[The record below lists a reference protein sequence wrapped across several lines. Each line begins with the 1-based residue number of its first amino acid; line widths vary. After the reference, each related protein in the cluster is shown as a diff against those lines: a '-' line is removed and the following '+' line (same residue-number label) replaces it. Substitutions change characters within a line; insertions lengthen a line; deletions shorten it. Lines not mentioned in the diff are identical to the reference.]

1 MARCEHLAERLVYQ
15 AGITERKFVTVQNT
29 ANENA
34 SSLPTPPIQFDC
46 GPDNRGCTEE
56 AQQQNSGPGFFS
68 RLGQRFKNWYGD
80 RGFKTDEELD
90 REVGAGISRIVDEPN
105 LIVTNVADSGAIGSV
120 LLANVPLGVV
130 STAASI
136 KNDPGFLNWD
146 LNGLSTAIPYAIE
159 GSDLPLAYG
168 FAVYDGSQFA
178 GHTLTTVF
186 TPDASQSD
194 TINANGITVQDPQ
207 AAFDSGSW

>member
-34 SSLPTPPIQFDC
+34 SSPPTPPIQFDC
-46 GPDNRGCTEE
+46 GPDNRGCTEK

-120 LLANVPLGVV
+120 LLANRTPRGRVYGCKYKERSRFSELGFEQ
-130 STAASI
+130 I
-136 KNDPGFLNWD
+136 INGDPVC
-146 LNGLSTAIPYAIE
+146 Y
-159 GSDLPLAYG
+159 
-168 FAVYDGSQFA
+168 
-178 GHTLTTVF
+178 
-186 TPDASQSD
+186 
-194 TINANGITVQDPQ
+194 
-207 AAFDSGSW
+207 